1 MTRWRA
7 SDRMSMETKPKNL
20 LFKDVESL
28 KTFVVI
34 TAVAMSAFGSLLVFW
49 GALFG

>member
-1 MTRWRA
+1 
-7 SDRMSMETKPKNL
+7 MSMETKPKNL

-28 KTFVVI
+28 KTFVVV